1 MNPVTSRRVGY
12 TALRTGWNYM
22 ALRVVCGCGACR
34 EIEPETHR
42 RASGSNVLEKTGTID
57 ARDNCSGV
65 TR

>member
-1 MNPVTSRRVGY
+1 
-12 TALRTGWNYM
+12 M